1 MVCAYIGVMIK
12 RRYQIRER
20 FYSDAAE
27 FTSVVSTQLGFKK
40 TPLPEV
46 LLSFSAGRKGEFVDM
61 LSEYMTVMSQKGEFV
76 RDPEKWEIAHLKI
89 EEKKEIIKFLSSL
102 GKTSLS
108 EQLSLLATSG
118 KEFENKKAKCA
129 EESKRL
135 GGMYFKLLVLL
146 GLAVLLIVA

>member
-1 MVCAYIGVMIK
+1 MVCAYIGVIIK
-12 RRYQIRER
+12 RRYQSRER

-27 FTSVVSTQLGFKK
+27 FTSAVSTQLGFKK

-46 LLSFSAGRKGEFVDM
+46 FSSFSAGRKGEFVDM
-61 LSEYMTVMSQKGEFV
+61 LGEYMTAMSQKGEFV
-76 RDPEKWEIAHLKI
+76 RDSEKWEVAHLKI
-89 EEKKEIIKFLSSL
+89 EEKKEMIKFLSSL